1 MLLELSKKP
10 FVLSWLRPSLGH
22 QSRPKIKSKNGGPYL
37 QTQQTFLETQY
48 IPGTQQT
55 FFQTQHGINQTQQR
69 FNLWK
74 HNTIISKH
82 NTIFA
87 KHNTKFSLLH
97 NAGFVAKQ
105 SLNPYLLNRWH
116 VMRLPRMCQSVARM
130 DVFFLSAWTD
140 EKSSKET
147 DQYYSRCGEAVNK
160 EKVLIRDYFQRGFDY
175 SVILLF
181 LEQYHA
187 TACLCVLWTIGLA
200 STRIRRRNTNSN
212 VGEIYQAIQQE
223 FCVVFCKY
231 CAVCF
236 NNPCCVSINVC
247 CV

>member
-1 MLLELSKKP
+1 MLIGCSKKNRENYP
-10 FVLSWLRPSLGH
+10 GKCFLDFPKSPSSSHDFVARLAT
-22 QSRPKIKSKNGGPYL
+22 SRPKIKSKNGGPYL

-87 KHNTKFSLLH
+87 KHNTKFSLLR
-97 NAGFVAKQ
+97 NAGFVTKQ
-105 SLNPYLLNRWH
+105 SMNPHLLNGWM
-116 VMRLPRMCQSVARM
+116 VMSLPRMCNLSQEWM
-130 DVFFLSAWTD
+130 CFLSAWTD

-147 DQYYSRCGEAVNK
+147 HQYYSRCGEAVNK
-160 EKVLIRDYFQRGFDY
+160 EKVLIHHYFQRGFDY

-187 TACLCVLWTIGLA
+187 TACLCVLEL
-200 STRIRRRNTNSN
+200 
-212 VGEIYQAIQQE
+212 
-223 FCVVFCKY
+223 
-231 CAVCF
+231 
-236 NNPCCVSINVC
+236 
-247 CV
+247 